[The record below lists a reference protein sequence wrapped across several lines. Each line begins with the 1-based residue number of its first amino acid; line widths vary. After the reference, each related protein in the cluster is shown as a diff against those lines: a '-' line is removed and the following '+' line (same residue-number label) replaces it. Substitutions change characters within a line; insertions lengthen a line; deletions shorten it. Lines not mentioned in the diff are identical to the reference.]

1 MNWTRGR
8 SRRWTERLLRRLS
21 RQARQLARSDE
32 GVTLAVRVGGMVAV
46 ACVVSNLVGA
56 TIVFVI
62 AGPVRPNPPD
72 VEHPGAQL
80 LLNLSVLG
88 GYLLVAVGIG
98 AVWSVRLVLPVLR
111 WLLPETDPDES
122 QQRYALRYPLT
133 QAKVFATFWALAIP
147 LFFLLN
153 VFVSLRLALSVATTV
168 VLGGLSTIA
177 VGYLIVERLWRPV
190 SAAALRAGAPERPAL
205 PGVASRALVVWLLGS
220 GVPVLGILLVAVDPI
235 GLPKQRFAFTV
246 AILSAIALTV
256 GLLAQ
261 VFAAR
266 SVADPLTGVRA
277 AVEQVA
283 EGELDVSVRVYD
295 GSEIGLLQSGVN
307 RMAEGLRERERLR
320 DLFGRQVGADVA
332 ERALADNPSLGG
344 ESREVAVLFV
354 DLIGSTGLAE
364 RRDPE
369 EVVEMLNSFFSDVVR
384 VVADHGGLVN
394 KFEGDA
400 ALCIF
405 GAPAELEDA
414 YTACLCAARAM
425 TQLMQDLPEPL
436 AAGVGVSAGR
446 AVAGWVGAESRYEYT
461 VIGDPVNEAARLSDE
476 AKSVDPRLLAS
487 ERLVERADDQERE
500 CWEHHEDLS
509 LRGRSASTST
519 YRPRDLA
526 GNDCRHQQ
534 QQPGKRRDEEAGSE
548 ARQRPE
554 VRDDSDGSD
563 SSERG
568 SDSDGSDPDGSD
580 SREPAET
587 TRGAGS

>member
-8 SRRWTERLLRRLS
+8 RRQWVERLLRPLT

-32 GVTLAVRVGGMVAV
+32 GVTLAVRVGALVAV

-56 TIVFVI
+56 IIVFVI

-72 VEHPGAQL
+72 VEHPGRQL
-80 LLNLSVLG
+80 IVNLAVLG
-88 GYLLVAVGIG
+88 GYLIVAVGIG
-98 AVWSVRLVLPVLR
+98 AAWSIRLVLPVLR
-111 WLLPETDPDES
+111 WLLPERDPDES

-168 VLGGLSTIA
+168 VLGGLSTVG

-190 SAAALRAGAPERPAL
+190 SAAALSGGAPERPAL
-205 PGVASRALVVWLLGS
+205 PGVATRALVVWLLGS
-220 GVPVLGILLVAVDPI
+220 GVPVLGILLVALDPI
-235 GLPKQRFAFTV
+235 GLPKQRFALTV

-261 VFAAR
+261 AFAAR
-266 SVADPLTGVRA
+266 SVSDPLTGVRA

-283 EGELDVSVRVYD
+283 EGDLDVSVRVYD

-332 ERALADNPSLGG
+332 ERALADNPRLGG
-344 ESREVAVLFV
+344 ETRGVAVLFV

-364 RRDPE
+364 HRDPE
-369 EVVEMLNSFFSDVVR
+369 EVVEMLNSFFSNVVR

-405 GAPAELEDA
+405 GAPGELEDA
-414 YTACLCAARAM
+414 DTACLCAARAM
-425 TQLMQDLPEPL
+425 TRLMQDLPEPL
-436 AAGVGVSAGR
+436 AAGIGVSAGR

-519 YRPRDLA
+519 YRPRELT

-534 QQPGKRRDEEAGSE
+534 QPPGERREDDSHRET
-548 ARQRPE
+548 RPE
-554 VRDDSDGSD
+554 MRDTAKSESAAGAGDGEGD
-563 SSERG
+563 R
-568 SDSDGSDPDGSD
+568 DGDGD
-580 SREPAET
+580 REPAET
-587 TRGAGS
+587 TRGATS